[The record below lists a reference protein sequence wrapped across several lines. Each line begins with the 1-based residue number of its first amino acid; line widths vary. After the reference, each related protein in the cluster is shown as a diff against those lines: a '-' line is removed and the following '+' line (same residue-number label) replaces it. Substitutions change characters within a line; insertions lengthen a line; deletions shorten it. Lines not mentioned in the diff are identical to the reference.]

1 MLKIMRSHK
10 FFTVFI
16 LGAIT
21 VMIIIVFIFW
31 GIGPQMDKTQSIVA
45 QVDSET
51 ITPAEYERAY
61 AAAYRSAWEMYQNEE
76 EIKKMNL
83 RIKVL
88 DELIDNLVLMSA
100 AKRAGLTVTEKEL
113 QEAIMNEPAFQT
125 DGVFNKE
132 IYARR
137 LKLNRMNPAMYENAI
152 KNELLLNK
160 MRLRIAETS
169 DLTADELNILNSI
182 KGDKGQLSGFLLY
195 AKREL
200 AIKAYV
206 EGLKRQM
213 KITINKEFI
222 S

>member
-1 MLKIMRSHK
+1 MLRIMRSHK

-100 AKRAGLTVTEKEL
+100 AKKAGLRVTEKEL
-113 QEAIMNEPAFQT
+113 QEAIINEPAFQT
-125 DGVFNKE
+125 DGVFNRE
-132 IYARR
+132 IYVRR
-137 LKLNRMNPAMYENAI
+137 LKLNRMNPAMYENEI

-160 MRLRIAETS
+160 MRLRVAQSS

-213 KITINKEFI
+213 KIIINKEFI